1 MSALCQTGNND
12 GNSSDFVEQQENSG
26 KQDEEQDGIF
36 EYDSPSDDGNIPS
49 LEREADFPL
58 GRGSRSG
65 RSTRFNIRIAFS

>member
-1 MSALCQTGNND
+1 MSALCQPGNND

-26 KQDEEQDGIF
+26 KQDEEQDAIL

-58 GRGSRSG
+58 GKGFPLWKKYSLQH
-65 RSTRFNIRIAFS
+65 

>member
-12 GNSSDFVEQQENSG
+12 GSDFVEQQENSG
-26 KQDEEQDGIF
+26 KQDEEQDGIL
-36 EYDSPSDDGNIPS
+36 EYDSPSDDGNFPS

-65 RSTRFNIRIAFS
+65 RSTRFNVRIAFS